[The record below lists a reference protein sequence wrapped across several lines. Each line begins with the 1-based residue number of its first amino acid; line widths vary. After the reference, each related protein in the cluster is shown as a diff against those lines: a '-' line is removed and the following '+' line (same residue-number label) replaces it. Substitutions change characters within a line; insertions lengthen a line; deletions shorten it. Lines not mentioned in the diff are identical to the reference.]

1 MSKNKN
7 YRRYSEYSKRTEEE
21 NPEVVEEEVTEEAVE
36 EVERFEPDLP
46 NVDEDYVK
54 DQGLEVNTLQ
64 DEVEYGVIAN
74 TEKLNV
80 RNKPEVGNN
89 IIGVYDKGTKVTI
102 LKDLG
107 EWYSIELEKNSI
119 QVRGFAMKKFINKI

>member
-7 YRRYSEYSKRTEEE
+7 YRRYSEYSKKTEEE
-21 NPEVVEEEVTEEAVE
+21 IPEVVEKEVMEEDVE
-36 EVERFEPDLP
+36 EVKEPELETP
-46 NVDEDYVK
+46 IEEPEPE

>member
-36 EVERFEPDLP
+36 EVEDAEIETPIEESEP
-46 NVDEDYVK
+46 E

-64 DEVEYGVIAN
+64 DEVEYGVISN